1 MTRLRDWSLLLIC
14 NLIWASQFV
23 LVKIVQEQAGDKLY
37 LAVVNRNESAEVVSS
52 IRVSG
57 WSPGR
62 AAEAARKTSTSGSEA
77 WRPAG
82 RCSSIASTRQRLTA
96 PGFPAVAE
104 AAARPAEIGLD
115 RGRGRAK
122 NGGRRGT
129 FQSIENFFRRVP
141 VEGGRESWRNLSLCT
156 PKNHPEERCLQN
168 GHPRRPL
175 CFPDERYSGIWESS

>member
-1 MTRLRDWSLLLIC
+1 MLSMTRLRDWSLLLIC
-14 NLIWASQFV
+14 NMIWASQFV

-82 RCSSIASTRQRLTA
+82 RCSSIRFHAHSGRCSRLRGSGDRA
-96 PGFPAVAE
+96 PKGP
-104 AAARPAEIGLD
+104 
-115 RGRGRAK
+115 
-122 NGGRRGT
+122 
-129 FQSIENFFRRVP
+129 
-141 VEGGRESWRNLSLCT
+141 
-156 PKNHPEERCLQN
+156 
-168 GHPRRPL
+168 
-175 CFPDERYSGIWESS
+175 

>member
-1 MTRLRDWSLLLIC
+1 VLSMTRLRDWSLLLIC

-82 RCSSIASTRQRLTA
+82 RCSSIASTPTRDGAREIKGQR
-96 PGFPAVAE
+96 
-104 AAARPAEIGLD
+104 
-115 RGRGRAK
+115 
-122 NGGRRGT
+122 
-129 FQSIENFFRRVP
+129 
-141 VEGGRESWRNLSLCT
+141 
-156 PKNHPEERCLQN
+156 
-168 GHPRRPL
+168 
-175 CFPDERYSGIWESS
+175 

>member
-1 MTRLRDWSLLLIC
+1 MVAVSRLRDWALLLIC

-82 RCSSIASTRQRLTA
+82 RCSSIASTPTRDGAREIKGQR
-96 PGFPAVAE
+96 
-104 AAARPAEIGLD
+104 
-115 RGRGRAK
+115 
-122 NGGRRGT
+122 
-129 FQSIENFFRRVP
+129 
-141 VEGGRESWRNLSLCT
+141 
-156 PKNHPEERCLQN
+156 
-168 GHPRRPL
+168 
-175 CFPDERYSGIWESS
+175 